1 MFEVGCVDVS
11 EEGGDLVVVGVVGL
25 VVVVEV
31 FLENAKINLVVLGM
45 FLLVLSAFLYELFE
59 VLKVLLL
66 EFALLVLDDFLPVF
80 EESVLPV

>member
-1 MFEVGCVDVS
+1 MFEVGCVDVL

-45 FLLVLSAFLYELFE
+45 FLLVLSAFLYELF
-59 VLKVLLL
+59 
-66 EFALLVLDDFLPVF
+66 
-80 EESVLPV
+80 